1 MKKTLFILAISTLLS
16 CSSNNCSEERESI
29 NSYFDKQ
36 VQEVKD
42 NPGPTGPDY
51 RQIGL
56 LEKEREKKLAEAC
69 N

>member
-1 MKKTLFILAISTLLS
+1 MKNLLFILITFTIIG
-16 CSSNNCSEERESI
+16 CSSNNCSEEKQSI
-29 NSYFDKQ
+29 NDYYDQQILQ
-36 VQEVKD
+36 VNN

-56 LEKEREKKLAEAC
+56 LEKEREKKLNEAC